1 MLSSK
6 GIITELQRE
15 ILHVFAAVPDASSF
29 YLSGGTALAD
39 FFLAHRKSFDLDLF
53 TAEEGLTL
61 PFSRILEGALQRSLS
76 VNTVRRLESF
86 VDLEVGRGQDS
97 TKVQL
102 AYDTPFRFGEP
113 LDSDLEVKVNDY
125 KDLIVDKLL
134 AFFGRAEPRDAIDL
148 FFILQTEDIWELIRS
163 AEVKDPGFDIY
174 WLAVAFGKT
183 RDFPDDILRW
193 PIEMIREADPRQLK
207 EQFLSLAEE
216 IMARIRA
223 SGESE

>member
-1 MLSSK
+1 MLWSK

-15 ILHVFAAVPDASSF
+15 ILHVFATVPDAGSF
-29 YLSGGTALAD
+29 YLCGGTALAD
-39 FFLAHRKSFDLDLF
+39 FFLAHRKSFDLDFF

-61 PFSRILEGALQRSLS
+61 PFSRILEDVLQQSLS
-76 VNTVRRLESF
+76 VNAVRRLESF
-86 VDLEVGRGQDS
+86 VELEVGTGEDS
-97 TKVQL
+97 TRVQL
-102 AYDTPFRFGEP
+102 AYDSPYRFGEP

-125 KDLIVDKLL
+125 QDLVVDKLL

-193 PIEMIREADPRQLK
+193 PVEMIRDVDARQLK
-207 EQFLSLAEE
+207 EQFLGLAEE
-216 IMARIRA
+216 IMAKIRA
-223 SGESE
+223 SGNDK

>member
-15 ILHVFAAVPDASSF
+15 ILHIFAAVPDASSF

-61 PFSRILEGALQRSLS
+61 PFSRILEGVLQRSLS
-76 VNTVRRLESF
+76 VNAVRRLESF
-86 VDLEVGRGQDS
+86 VELEVGTGEDS
-97 TKVQL
+97 TRVQL
-102 AYDTPFRFGEP
+102 AYDSPFRFGEP

-125 KDLIVDKLL
+125 QDLVVDKLL

-148 FFILQTEDIWELIRS
+148 FFILQAEDIWELIRS
-163 AEVKDPGFDIY
+163 AKLKDPGFDIY
-174 WLAVAFGKT
+174 WLAVALGKT

-193 PIEMIREADPRQLK
+193 PVDMIIEIDPKELK
-207 EQFLSLAEE
+207 EQFLSLAKE
-216 IMARIRA
+216 IMAKIRA
-223 SGESE
+223 SGKDK

>member
-6 GIITELQRE
+6 GIVTELQRE
-15 ILHVFAAVPDASSF
+15 ILHVFATVPDASSF

-53 TAEEGLTL
+53 TAEEGLAL
-61 PFSRILEGALQRSLS
+61 PFSRILENVLQRSLS

-86 VDLEVGRGQDS
+86 VELEVGMGEDS

-102 AYDTPFRFGEP
+102 AYDSPFRFEEP

-148 FFILQTEDIWELIRS
+148 FFILQTEDVWELIRS

-174 WLAVAFGKT
+174 WLAVAFTKARG
-183 RDFPDDILRW
+183 FPDDILRW
-193 PIEMIREADPRQLK
+193 PVEMIREVDPKQLK

-223 SGESE
+223 SGESG